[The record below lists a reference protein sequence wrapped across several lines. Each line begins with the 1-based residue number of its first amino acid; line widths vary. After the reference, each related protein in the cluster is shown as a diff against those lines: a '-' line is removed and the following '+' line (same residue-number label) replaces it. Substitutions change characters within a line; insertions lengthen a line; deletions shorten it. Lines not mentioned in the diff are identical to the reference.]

1 MKIDFFDLKQ
11 QRNKMGSA
19 LQRDLIHVLE
29 HNQYILGPEV
39 GCLEN
44 KLEQYTGAEH
54 CITCANG
61 TDALQIALMALGIGP
76 GDEVI
81 TPAFNY
87 ISSVEVIQ
95 LLGAKPIY
103 VDVELSTANIQIA
116 NIEAAISENT
126 KAIIPVSLYGSP
138 PNFDEIN
145 EMAARHNLV
154 VIEDAAQS
162 FGAMRSNL
170 KSCNL
175 SKIGCT
181 SFFPTKPLGC
191 YGDGGAIFT
200 SDESLAHRIRSIARH
215 GQTQR
220 YYHES
225 IGINSRLDTIQAAVL
240 INKLSILDFEIDQRN
255 KNMNYY
261 RDRLSSCDTVKII
274 SPEPG
279 VRSAVAQFTI
289 AVEFREKLE
298 KLLTA
303 RQIPFAIHYPLPIHH
318 QPAYRHADHIFT
330 NSEQLASQVLS
341 LPVHP
346 YLSDYQLEYITT
358 TILEYHGQFK

>member
-1 MKIDFFDLKQ
+1 MKIDFFDLNQ
-11 QRNKMGSA
+11 QRKKIGSA
-19 LQRDLIHVLE
+19 LQRDLMRVLE

-39 GCLEN
+39 GRLEK
-44 KLEQYTGAEH
+44 KLEQYTGAGQ

-81 TPAFNY
+81 TPAFSY
-87 ISSVEVIQ
+87 ISSVEVIK
-95 LLGAKPIY
+95 LLGATPIY
-103 VDVELSTANIQIA
+103 VDVELATANIQIA
-116 NIEAAISENT
+116 NIESAISKKT

-138 PNFDEIN
+138 PNFDKIN
-145 EMAARHNLV
+145 EIAERHNIV

-175 SKIGCT
+175 SKIACT

-200 SDESLAHRIRSIARH
+200 SDEDLGSRIRSIARH

-240 INKLSILDFEIDQRN
+240 INKLSILDFEIDQRI

-261 RDRLSSCDTVKII
+261 RERLSSCDTVKIV
-274 SPEPG
+274 SPEPEAK
-279 VRSAVAQFTI
+279 SAIAQFTI
-289 AVEFREKLE
+289 AIEFREKLAELLKE
-298 KLLTA
+298 KH
-303 RQIPFAIHYPLPIHH
+303 IPFAIHYPLPIHH
-318 QPAYRHADHIFT
+318 QPAYRFSECKFI
-330 NSEQLASQVLS
+330 NSEKLASQVLS
-341 LPVHP
+341 LPVHA
-346 YLSDYQLEYITT
+346 YLSDDQLEYITT
-358 TILEYHGQFK
+358 AILEYHAQFK